1 MKKSII
7 IILLCLLTLA
17 GCSDSKPDAK
27 NSRKDDIAATKK
39 QVKSLCNKIDMKVFR
54 LKRAIDYGVNLDQLK
69 LNFKDIV
76 NQYKLIR
83 TAIKKLPSKNL
94 TGAEKKMAASLIEDL
109 DVIIKDMPVYSELL
123 FQFYIDVDYTEVPL
137 VDGAYDIT
145 TEEFNFAR
153 NASQQFDIDRAPYV
167 KILKEKEDHFWTN
180 VGAIYPYIC
189 LGLKVDYTKLQS
201 ESPGL

>member
-17 GCSDSKPDAK
+17 GCSNSKPDAK

-109 DVIIKDMPVYSELL
+109 DVIIKDMPIYSEIL
-123 FQFYIDVDYTEVPL
+123 FKWYTDTDYTEVPL
-137 VDGAYDIT
+137 VDGVIES
-145 TEEFNFAR
+145 TEGRYEYLIKTDA
-153 NASQQFDIDRAPYV
+153 QYEKDREPYV
-167 KILKEKEDHFWTN
+167 KSIKESEDHFWTN
-180 VGAIYPYIC
+180 VGAIYPYLC
-189 LGLKVDYTKLQS
+189 LGLKVDYTKLQTN
-201 ESPGL
+201 SPGL